1 MCYLQETHLRT
12 RNTYRLKVREWKK
25 IFHANGNQKKLGV
38 IILITDKID
47 LKIKIVTRDKERHY
61 IMIKGSIQEEGV
73 TNINIFTQHRSTSIH
88 KQMLTSMKGE
98 IKSNTII
105 VGDINTLLTQMDRS
119 FRQKINKKTQSSY
132 DTWIR

>member
-1 MCYLQETHLRT
+1 
-12 RNTYRLKVREWKK
+12 
-25 IFHANGNQKKLGV
+25 
-38 IILITDKID
+38 
-47 LKIKIVTRDKERHY
+47 
-61 IMIKGSIQEEGV
+61 MIKGSIQEEGI

-88 KQMLTSMKGE
+88 KQVLTSMKGE

-132 DTWIR
+132 DTWIRWT